1 MGRHQNMLRNRTRG
15 IAGWACAILFS
26 FFCTSFIPAS
36 NPDPGSYAFYKLNFK
51 VKQPSVRPDLE
62 TEMLGMI
69 NEERE
74 KQGLKPLVAD
84 PELAEVARMHSKDM
98 FRRGYFSHYTPE
110 RVSPFDRMKEFKI
123 SYIKAGENLSMAP
136 TLGSSHRGLMKSPGH
151 RENILKPVFGR
162 VGIGIMDGGR
172 YGLMVTQDFRN

>member
-1 MGRHQNMLRNRTRG
+1 MFKNKTTV
-15 IAGWACAILFS
+15 IAGWACAILIS
-26 FFCTSFIPAS
+26 FFITSFTPAA
-36 NPDPGSYAFYKLNFK
+36 NPDPGSYVFYKLNFR
-51 VKQPSVRPDLE
+51 VKQPTVRPDLE

-74 KQGLKPLVAD
+74 KEGLKPLVAD
-84 PELAEVARMHSKDM
+84 PELVEVARSHSMDM
-98 FRRGYFSHYTPE
+98 FNRGYFSHYSPE
-110 RVSPFDRMKEFKI
+110 RISPFDRMKESHI
-123 SYIKAGENLSMAP
+123 TYIKAGENLSMAP

-151 RENILKPVFGR
+151 RENILQPVFGR